1 MDFFKKHRLKLVY
14 LVIILL
20 IAGFFYQDIKGS
32 KINSS
37 GKKSSKQTLE
47 GTVRFYNLAL
57 EKVFDK
63 GKSSY
68 LDNYADPMEKQ
79 RVELYYLSLAQEQK
93 IKLKVKMLDLKFKK
107 VKINKNKAAVTT
119 DELWENKYFKPGNP
133 DTQVGSEKI
142 TYEMT
147 YNLKKTKDNWLVS
160 NVEILKEKK
169 VE

>member
-1 MDFFKKHRLKLVY
+1 MDFFTKHRLKFIY
-14 LVIILL
+14 LIIVFL

-37 GKKSSKQTLE
+37 GKKNSKQTIE

-68 LDNYADPMEKQ
+68 LNNYADPMEKQ

-93 IKLKVKMLDLKFKK
+93 IKLNVKMLDLKFKK
-107 VKINKNKAAVTT
+107 IKINKNKAAVTT

-133 DTQVGSEKI
+133 DTEIGSEKI
-142 TYEMT
+142 TYEMS

-160 NVEILKEKK
+160 SVEIIEERKAK
-169 VE
+169 